1 MRFHEEMH
9 DRFRRTCIGGS
20 ICRVRPLPRKAV
32 IIINCRKRLQE
43 VRKCISQIQI
53 TVCMPRRQT
62 GFQQRS
68 GLFRGFFF
76 ASAKQILCF
85 SAGSAYCIGLVR
97 RAMKQFF
104 LKALPVCRVFG
115 RKTAKHEKTMQ
126 KGGKNIYKQRKI
138 RKEG

>member
-1 MRFHEEMH
+1 
-9 DRFRRTCIGGS
+9 
-20 ICRVRPLPRKAV
+20 
-32 IIINCRKRLQE
+32 
-43 VRKCISQIQI
+43 
-53 TVCMPRRQT
+53 MPRQT
-62 GFQQRS
+62 IAAKSGYHNQLQKTLTRSKEVHITDSYYSMYATKAGLGFSRDPAC
-68 GLFRGFFF
+68 FVDFFF